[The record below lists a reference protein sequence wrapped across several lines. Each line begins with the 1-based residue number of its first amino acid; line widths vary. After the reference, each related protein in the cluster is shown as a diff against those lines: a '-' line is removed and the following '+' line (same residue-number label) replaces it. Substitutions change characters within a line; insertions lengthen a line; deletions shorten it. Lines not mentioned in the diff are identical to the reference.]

1 MQYPKETS
9 MDPKVIII
17 DGKTYH
23 SVVEMPP
30 DIRQR
35 YELAVRLLGYADE
48 ENASDTFES
57 RDVLTDRNRNGIPD
71 MLENI
76 VAANAIVNGMEI
88 VIDWRRLNGIE
99 NLPPKARARYDEVMR
114 ELDTNRNDIP
124 DFVERMIKLPNQPA
138 NISTTY
144 GTETTSR
151 SSSFDN
157 ASSARTARDSTV
169 TPDTSN
175 GWPLALAGLF
185 ILLLC
190 VAGAAGVWY
199 FFLR

>member
-1 MQYPKETS
+1 
-9 MDPKVIII
+9 
-17 DGKTYH
+17 
-23 SVVEMPP
+23 
-30 DIRQR
+30 
-35 YELAVRLLGYADE
+35 LA
-48 ENASDTFES
+48 
-57 RDVLTDRNRNGIPD
+57 DRNRNNIPD

-76 VAANAIVNGMEI
+76 VAANAIVNGMKI
-88 VIDWRRLNGIE
+88 VIDGRELNGIE

-114 ELDTNRNDIP
+114 ELDTNRNGIP

-151 SSSFDN
+151 SSSFDD
-157 ASSARTARDSTV
+157 APSAGTSQDSTV
-169 TPDTSN
+169 TPDTSD

-190 VAGAAGVWY
+190 VAAAAGVWY

>member
-1 MQYPKETS
+1 

-35 YELAVRLLGYADE
+35 YELAVRLLGYVDE
-48 ENASDTFES
+48 ENAPDTFES
-57 RDVLTDRNRNGIPD
+57 KDVLADLNRNNIPD

-76 VAANAIVNGMEI
+76 VAANAIVNGMKI
-88 VIDWRRLNGIE
+88 VIDGRELNGIE
-99 NLPPKARARYDEVMR
+99 NLPPRARARYDEVMR
-114 ELDTNRNDIP
+114 ELDTNRNGIP

-138 NISTTY
+138 NISTTDD
-144 GTETTSR
+144 TETARR
-151 SSSFDN
+151 SSSFDY
-157 ASSARTARDSTV
+157 AASARTSLDRPLPASPTV
-169 TPDTSN
+169 MPDTSN

-185 ILLLC
+185 LLLLC
-190 VAGAAGVWY
+190 VAGAGSVWY